1 MRKLMPIFCSL
12 LFRSELA
19 ERETMLRTKAMRER
33 EEMKERRKYRFC
45 LIRVRFPDGLVLQV
59 TQIIFQLFGTENSAQ
74 WKNYTKW
81 CNLCGA
87 SGGCSLRSQMNQK
100 SRSIFCCCIF
110 PCVSCNRT
118 VLLQAWVDFLPLLCF
133 LKAPLRSFL
142 RFPFFT
148 TGPGEAAAVKPCQ
161 N

>member
-74 WKNYTKW
+74 
-81 CNLCGA
+81 
-87 SGGCSLRSQMNQK
+87 
-100 SRSIFCCCIF
+100 
-110 PCVSCNRT
+110 
-118 VLLQAWVDFLPLLCF
+118 
-133 LKAPLRSFL
+133 
-142 RFPFFT
+142 
-148 TGPGEAAAVKPCQ
+148 
-161 N
+161 